1 MTINTRSE
9 LLIVPPEMIETLVK
23 LKSLL
28 ILYVGI
34 SKHEEQVI
42 DLLTVEIDLIREER
56 KDNLFIERLI
66 SEHNYPREF
75 DQEEIKEFLEVELF
89 FIDHQSR

>member
-9 LLIVPPEMIETLVK
+9 LLIVPPEMIETLIK

-42 DLLTVEIDLIREER
+42 DLLTIEIDLIREER
-56 KDNLFIERLI
+56 KDNFFIEKLI

-75 DQEEIKEFLEVELF
+75 DQEEIKEFLEVESF

>member
-9 LLIVPPEMIETLVK
+9 LLIVPPEIIETLVK
-23 LKSLL
+23 LKCLL

-42 DLLTVEIDLIREER
+42 DLLTTEIDLIREER
-56 KDNLFIERLI
+56 KDNFYIERLI
-66 SEHNYPREF
+66 SEHSYPREF
-75 DQEEIKEFLEVELF
+75 DHEEIKEFLEVESF

>member
-1 MTINTRSE
+1 MTINTRSD
-9 LLIVPPEMIETLVK
+9 LIIVPPEIIETLVK

-34 SKHEEQVI
+34 NKHEEQMS
-42 DLLTVEIDLIREER
+42 DLLTAEIDFICEER
-56 KDNLFIERLI
+56 KDNFFIERLI
-66 SEHNYPREF
+66 SEHNYPRDF
-75 DQEEIKEFLEVELF
+75 DREEIKAFLEIESF

>member
-9 LLIVPPEMIETLVK
+9 LLIVPPEIIETLVK

-42 DLLTVEIDLIREER
+42 KLLTVEIDLIREER
-56 KDNLFIERLI
+56 KDNFFIERVI
-66 SEHNYPREF
+66 REHNYPREF
-75 DQEEIKEFLEVELF
+75 DQEEIKEFLEVESF

>member
-9 LLIVPPEMIETLVK
+9 LIIVPPEIIETLVK

-34 SKHEEQVI
+34 SKHEEQMI
-42 DLLTVEIDLIREER
+42 DLLTAEIDFIREER
-56 KDNLFIERLI
+56 KDNFLIERLI
-66 SEHNYPREF
+66 SEHNYPRDF
-75 DQEEIKEFLEVELF
+75 DQEEIKEFLEIESF

>member
-9 LLIVPPEMIETLVK
+9 LLIVPPEMIETLIK

-28 ILYVGI
+28 LLYAVI

-42 DLLTVEIDLIREER
+42 DLLTIEIDLIREER
-56 KDNLFIERLI
+56 KDNFFIEKLI

-75 DQEEIKEFLEVELF
+75 DQEEIKEFLEVESF

>member
-75 DQEEIKEFLEVELF
+75 DQEEIKEFLEVESF

>member
-9 LLIVPPEMIETLVK
+9 LLIVPPEIIETLVK

-28 ILYVGI
+28 ILYIGI

-56 KDNLFIERLI
+56 KDNFFIERLI
-66 SEHNYPREF
+66 SEHNYPRKF
-75 DQEEIKEFLEVELF
+75 DQEEIKEFLEVESF

>member
-9 LLIVPPEMIETLVK
+9 LIIVPPEIIETLVK

-34 SKHEEQVI
+34 CRNEKH
-42 DLLTVEIDLIREER
+42 DK
-56 KDNLFIERLI
+56 KDK
-66 SEHNYPREF
+66 S
-75 DQEEIKEFLEVELF
+75 
-89 FIDHQSR
+89 

>member
-9 LLIVPPEMIETLVK
+9 LLIVPPEMIDTLVK

-42 DLLTVEIDLIREER
+42 DLLTIEIDLIREER
-56 KDNLFIERLI
+56 KDNFFIEKLI

-75 DQEEIKEFLEVELF
+75 DQEEIKEFLEVESF

>member
-9 LLIVPPEMIETLVK
+9 LIIVPPEIIETLVK

-34 SKHEEQVI
+34 SKHEEQMI
-42 DLLTVEIDLIREER
+42 DLLTAEIDLIREER
-56 KDNLFIERLI
+56 KDNFFIERL
-66 SEHNYPREF
+66 E
-75 DQEEIKEFLEVELF
+75 
-89 FIDHQSR
+89 

>member
-9 LLIVPPEMIETLVK
+9 LIIVPPEIIETLVK

-34 SKHEEQVI
+34 SKHEEQMI
-42 DLLTVEIDLIREER
+42 DLLTAEIDLICEER
-56 KDNLFIERLI
+56 KDNLFIEKLI

-75 DQEEIKEFLEVELF
+75 DQEEIKEFLEVESF

>member
-9 LLIVPPEMIETLVK
+9 LLIVPPEIIETLVK

-28 ILYVGI
+28 ILYIGI
-34 SKHEEQVI
+34 SKHEKQVI

-56 KDNLFIERLI
+56 KDNFFIERLI

-75 DQEEIKEFLEVELF
+75 DQEEIKEFLEVESF

>member
-9 LLIVPPEMIETLVK
+9 LIIVPPEMIETLVK

-34 SKHEEQVI
+34 SKHEEQMI

-56 KDNLFIERLI
+56 KDNFFIERLI

-75 DQEEIKEFLEVELF
+75 DQEEIKEFLEVESF

>member
-9 LLIVPPEMIETLVK
+9 LLIVPPEMIETLIK

-42 DLLTVEIDLIREER
+42 DLLTIEIDLIREER
-56 KDNLFIERLI
+56 KDNFFIEKLI

-75 DQEEIKEFLEVELF
+75 DREEIKEFLEVESF

>member
-9 LLIVPPEMIETLVK
+9 LLIVPPEIIETLVK

-56 KDNLFIERLI
+56 KDNFFIERLI
-66 SEHNYPREF
+66 SKHNYPREF
-75 DQEEIKEFLEVELF
+75 DQEGIKEFLEVESF

>member
-9 LLIVPPEMIETLVK
+9 LLIVPPEMIDTLIK

-42 DLLTVEIDLIREER
+42 DLLTIEIDLIREER
-56 KDNLFIERLI
+56 KDNFFIEKLI

-75 DQEEIKEFLEVELF
+75 DREEIKEFLEVESF

>member
-42 DLLTVEIDLIREER
+42 DLLTIEIDLIREER
-56 KDNLFIERLI
+56 KDNFFIEKLI

-75 DQEEIKEFLEVELF
+75 DREEIKEFLEVESF

>member
-9 LLIVPPEMIETLVK
+9 LLIVPPEIIVKLVK

-42 DLLTVEIDLIREER
+42 DLLTTEIDLIHEER
-56 KDNLFIERLI
+56 KDNFYIERLI

-75 DQEEIKEFLEVELF
+75 DHKEIKEFLEVESF
-89 FIDHQSR
+89 FIDHQSK

>member
-9 LLIVPPEMIETLVK
+9 LIIVLPEIIETLVK
-23 LKSLL
+23 LKILL

-34 SKHEEQVI
+34 SKHEEQMI
-42 DLLTVEIDLIREER
+42 DLLTTEIDLIREER
-56 KDNLFIERLI
+56 KDNFFIERLI

-75 DQEEIKEFLEVELF
+75 DQEEIKEFLVAESF

>member
-42 DLLTVEIDLIREER
+42 DLLTIEIDLIREER
-56 KDNLFIERLI
+56 KDNLFIKRLI

-75 DQEEIKEFLEVELF
+75 DQEEIKEFLEVESF

>member
-9 LLIVPPEMIETLVK
+9 LIIVPPEIIETLVK

-34 SKHEEQVI
+34 SKHEN
-42 DLLTVEIDLIREER
+42 
-56 KDNLFIERLI
+56 K
-66 SEHNYPREF
+66 
-75 DQEEIKEFLEVELF
+75 
-89 FIDHQSR
+89 

>member
-9 LLIVPPEMIETLVK
+9 LLIVPPEIIETLVK

-42 DLLTVEIDLIREER
+42 DLLTIEIDLIREER
-56 KDNLFIERLI
+56 RDNFFIEKLI

-75 DQEEIKEFLEVELF
+75 DQEEIKEFLEVESF

>member
-9 LLIVPPEMIETLVK
+9 LLIVPPEIIETLVK

-56 KDNLFIERLI
+56 KDNFFIERLI
-66 SEHNYPREF
+66 SEYNYPREF
-75 DQEEIKEFLEVELF
+75 DQEEIKEFLEVESF

>member
-42 DLLTVEIDLIREER
+42 DLLTIEIDLIREER
-56 KDNLFIERLI
+56 KDNFFIEKLI

-75 DQEEIKEFLEVELF
+75 DQEEIKEFLEVESF